1 MKKEEYR
8 KIEAYMLS
16 CMQDS
21 AHDKD
26 HVYRVLYNALTI
38 ARETPGTDMDILI
51 AACLLHDVGRPE
63 QIADPG
69 VCHAEVGSR
78 KAYAFLR
85 EIGWSEA
92 RAEHVRRCI
101 LSHRYRRSDP
111 PDSIEAKILY
121 DADKLDVTGAVGV
134 ARTLMYNGALNEP
147 MYATGPDGRLSDGA
161 EGEPD
166 SFLREYRFKLEK
178 VYDRFLTAPGREL
191 AQQRRAAA
199 QAFVDALL
207 TEMRG
212 PETAGL
218 AALESLL
225 E

>member
-1 MKKEEYR
+1 
-8 KIEAYMLS
+8 MLS

-26 HVYRVLYNALTI
+26 HVYRVLYNAMMI
-38 ARETPGTDMDILI
+38 AGGLPEVDMDVLVT
-51 AACLLHDVGRPE
+51 ACLLHDVGRPE
-63 QIADPG
+63 QIADPSL
-69 VCHAEVGSR
+69 CHAQVGSE
-78 KAYAFLR
+78 KACAFLR
-85 EIGWSEA
+85 EIGWPRE

-101 LSHRYRRSDP
+101 LSHRFRKSAP
-111 PDSIEAKILY
+111 PESIEAKILY

-147 MYATGPDGRLSDGA
+147 MYTTGPDGRLSNGA

-178 VYDRFLTAPGREL
+178 VYDLFLTAPGREL